1 MVNDG
6 VVTEISV
13 DFHRTAVL
21 WWSYHNFSVLCS
33 LELTLHFRP
42 LLKLNI
48 KLCEAGTANLNPLPP
63 AWKWWGTIFIR
74 HTIIF
79 QIIHRDQYASTET
92 AAHISQ
98 HKGAAWEARASPVQV
113 SSLYTLLVSSC
124 RSERH
129 LHRRAPDPWGQTHLR
144 CAWIQGS
151 TTWSHRSLEAWKED
165 QLFMPSGK
173 SLEWEKHLDPSIISV
188 DRLHL
193 LGHASG
199 WGTGVQRR
207 RGEYKDGPEVKLI
220 CYTHWDTGNQGLELE
235 AQY

>member
-1 MVNDG
+1 MWGRD
-6 VVTEISV
+6 S
-13 DFHRTAVL
+13 
-21 WWSYHNFSVLCS
+21 
-33 LELTLHFRP
+33 
-42 LLKLNI
+42 K
-48 KLCEAGTANLNPLPP
+48 LNPLPP

-79 QIIHRDQYASTET
+79 QIIHRDQYVSTKT

-129 LHRRAPDPWGQTHLR
+129 FHRRAPGLWGQKHVR

-165 QLFMPSGK
+165 ALFMPSGK
-173 SLEWEKHLDPSIISV
+173 SLEWGKHLDSSGISV
-188 DRLHL
+188 DQLHL
-193 LGHASG
+193 LGHVSG
-199 WGTGVQRR
+199 RVQGVQWR
-207 RGEYKDGPEVKLI
+207 RGVYKDGRKLSSSVTLI
-220 CYTHWDTGNQGLELE
+220 ETLEFRVWNWRLSIR
-235 AQY
+235 